1 MKSTTN
7 FHQHFAQF
15 LSNFSPILTK
25 SRTNLSQFLKTNFG
39 VFHHFITN
47 FCKWFQPI
55 FTNTLPNFSPILT
68 KSSTNSS
75 PIFENHFRRFFFFL
89 TINFLM
95 RFQPIFTNILPN
107 FSPILT
113 HFWPFSRQMLL
124 PLRHLNRSGWH
135 VSAVDLYRLKTVGV
149 VDTCQLLS
157 TSLCYHPLPPIRSP
171 CDTYRCIKSSP
182 VIATYRYIWHAAY
195 ISIYKRMCIYIMY
208 QAYKYRYLSGM
219 SMY

>member
-1 MKSTTN
+1 MISTN

-15 LSNFSPILTK
+15 F
-25 SRTNLSQFLKTNFG
+25 TNFDEIKYQ
-39 VFHHFITN
+39 FITN
-47 FCKWFQPI
+47 FWKP
-55 FTNTLPNFSPILT
+55 FSA
-68 KSSTNSS
+68 
-75 PIFENHFRRFFFFL
+75 FFFL
-89 TINFLM
+89 TINLLM

-219 SMY
+219 SMD